1 MSSEDKDFEC
11 PVTLSRFKDPVVLLP
26 SGNTY
31 DMDTVV
37 NWYRARL
44 DEGSGILTD
53 PCTRQECYM
62 TVIPNWLARTQIS
75 KKYESHYLTPRQPGE
90 VLVLDNNFEAG
101 YTTEVR
107 EKVHTNPNNEDNFLD
122 SVFQGHVVIRAGETL
137 RRIPEIQTT
146 DHNGTTNTT
155 RLRRHFVTHRIIGP
169 QTRPGTEFE
178 EIFQNLFPGISFH
191 HSSVDTLLQ
200 ERNGVGPLQYINT
213 RAE

>member
-1 MSSEDKDFEC
+1 
-11 PVTLSRFKDPVVLLP
+11 
-26 SGNTY
+26 
-31 DMDTVV
+31 MDTVV

-44 DEGSGILTD
+44 DEGSSNLTD

-62 TVIPNWLARTQIS
+62 TVIPNWLARTQIR

-101 YTTEVR
+101 YTTEVG
-107 EKVHTNPNNEDNFLD
+107 EKMNTTPENAGNILG
-122 SVFQGHVVIRAGETL
+122 SGFQAHLVLRGGENL

-146 DHNGTTNTT
+146 DHNGTTNST

-169 QTRPGTEFE
+169 RTRPGTEFE

-191 HSSVDTLLQ
+191 DSSVDTIIQ
-200 ERNGVGPLQYINT
+200 ERNGVGPLQYIHT
-213 RAE
+213 RVE